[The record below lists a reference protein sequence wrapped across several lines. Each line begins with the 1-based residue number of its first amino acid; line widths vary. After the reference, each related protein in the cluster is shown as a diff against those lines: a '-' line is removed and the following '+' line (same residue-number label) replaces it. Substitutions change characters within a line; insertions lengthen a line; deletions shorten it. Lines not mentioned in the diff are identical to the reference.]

1 MPDLL
6 RLLTAFLRATCVVDR
21 RIILALT
28 TFELLVDDLLKQRIG
43 SHLGVVL
50 QNIEQAGQ
58 AHEIPVYVLQD
69 VGQLILDAG
78 TLTPQLVLAELPL
91 HPQAD
96 SVNGLVLLSYS

>member
-50 QNIEQAGQ
+50 QNIEQAG
-58 AHEIPVYVLQD
+58 
-69 VGQLILDAG
+69 
-78 TLTPQLVLAELPL
+78 
-91 HPQAD
+91 
-96 SVNGLVLLSYS
+96 